1 MPDSYET
8 SSGRSIPTFEQFQA
22 RATAAC
28 TQGQKLAY
36 CPVWRRAC
44 EQRGSKPRD
53 QVTTL
58 DRPILQQADI
68 SRAAHRDSSRDGRYA
83 GERTV
88 RAMRALFRMAEQDG
102 WIDHRH
108 NPAALPP
115 LPRRKPS
122 TRRALT
128 SRELAEINSVVPI
141 GSRDPALDCLIIRL
155 HVETACRRGG
165 ALKLRLAD
173 LDLRWCLVRLREK
186 GGTLRWQPVSPTLC
200 AALAHHAE
208 ARGAVRSRDALLR
221 RLDHQPLSP
230 RHHDALWKRIRDLLP
245 WASEHGVSTHWL
257 RHTTITW
264 VERRYGYGIAR
275 AYAGHTD
282 TASAPTATFI
292 RARLTEV
299 AEALTALTGE
309 PHPLLASEGSYRG
322 PQQHDRTVSQSESA
336 T

>member
-1 MPDSYET
+1 MLESHET
-8 SSGRSIPTFEQFQA
+8 SSHSMPTFEQFQT
-22 RATAAC
+22 RATNAC
-28 TQGQKLAY
+28 TPGQKSAY
-36 CPVWRRAC
+36 APVWRRAC
-44 EQRGSKPRD
+44 EQLGPIPLD

-58 DRPILQQADI
+58 DIRILQQADI
-68 SRAAHRDSSRDGRYA
+68 SRAAHRASSRDGRYA

-88 RAMRALFRMAEQDG
+88 RAMRTLFKMAEQDG
-102 WIDHRH
+102 WIDHRD
-108 NPAALPP
+108 NPAALLP

-122 TRRALT
+122 TRRTLT
-128 SRELAEINSVVPI
+128 NRELAEINSVVPI

-173 LDLRWCLVRLREK
+173 LDPRWCLVRLREK

-200 AALAHHAE
+200 AALAQHAI
-208 ARGAVRSRDALLR
+208 ARGAVRGRDALLR
-221 RLDHQPLSP
+221 RLDYQPLSP

-275 AYAGHTD
+275 AYAGHSD

-292 RARLTEV
+292 RALLTEV
-299 AEALTALTGE
+299 AEALSALTGE
-309 PHPLLASEGSYRG
+309 AHPLLARDGSYRS
-322 PQQHDRTVSQSESA
+322 PQHPDRTVSRWEPA